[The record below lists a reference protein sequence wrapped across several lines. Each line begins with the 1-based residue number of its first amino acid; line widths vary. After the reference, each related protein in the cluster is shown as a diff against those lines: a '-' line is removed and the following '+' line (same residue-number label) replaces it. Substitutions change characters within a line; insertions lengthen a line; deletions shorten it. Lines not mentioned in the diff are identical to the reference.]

1 MKKKPTRVGRI
12 LELLD
17 PKIKEER
24 ETQFREDFIKEIE
37 LRRTKIQSLIQENVP
52 VKRS

>member
-1 MKKKPTRVGRI
+1 MKSKPTKAGRI

-17 PKIKEER
+17 PKIKERR
-24 ETQFREDFIKEIE
+24 EAQFREDFVKEIE
-37 LRRTKIQSLIQENVP
+37 LRRTKIQSLIQEKVP